1 MFLPSLEWEEWE
13 DLSLAEKQA
22 QTEDAKLI
30 NFPRILKDPEA
41 TVVLDAF
48 GDSSVNIGVRAW
60 VKTEDYWEVFYA
72 MNERVYT
79 EFGEAGLSI
88 PFPQMD
94 VHLKDA
100 K

>member
-1 MFLPSLEWEEWE
+1 MAVLKAFRGIRPPVE
-13 DLSLAEKQA
+13 LAKDVASRPYDVLNSDE
-22 QTEDAKLI
+22 
-30 NFPRILKDPEA
+30 RILKDPEA
-41 TVVLDAF
+41 IVVLDAF
-48 GDSSVNIGVRAW
+48 GDSSVNVGVRAW
-60 VKTEDYWEVFYA
+60 VKTDDYWDVFYA